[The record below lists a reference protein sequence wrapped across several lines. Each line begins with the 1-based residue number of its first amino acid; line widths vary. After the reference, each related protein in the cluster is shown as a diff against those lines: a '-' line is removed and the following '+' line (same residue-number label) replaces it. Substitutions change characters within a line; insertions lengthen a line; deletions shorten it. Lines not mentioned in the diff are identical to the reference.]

1 MTVIINIG
9 RRVPRKWVKRMVEKS
24 KGFISF
30 QENLWL
36 IINQSLNLAKKQAN
50 KAGTLDA
57 FVITREDE
65 NEDMH
70 YKIEWVKVIIKGTPE
85 QEKEEYEDSMKLYKN
100 LDKIFKKDM
109 EIDDAMKKHFK
120 TKLLSSV
127 KVEEAYKKGYGAIGN
142 NNLANKI
149 LEMGILTHID
159 LIEDY

>member
-1 MTVIINIG
+1 
-9 RRVPRKWVKRMVEKS
+9 MVEKS